1 MEPSINS
8 LCNNQEA
15 QLKFIEIGIGNK
27 WFLRT
32 ETEHS
37 DGSEIEEKGISFP
50 IKFQSVY
57 VRIWIRKTVLIF
69 DSKEGIKK
77 TKKNR
82 SDFKIILGI
91 VSL

>member
-8 LCNNQEA
+8 LYNNQEA

-57 VRIWIRKTVLIF
+57 FRIWIRKTVLII